1 MFIFANTVKVQIIII
16 KILLDLC
23 SGKDGNI

>member
-1 MFIFANTVKVQIIII
+1 MFIFANTVKVQIMII

-23 SGKDGNI
+23 SGKGGNT